1 MPLLRTNDR
10 NSGEL
15 GLKSVFQSD
24 EGAEVN
30 DLVADH
36 LTQVIANY
44 GPSIYGGLGY
54 GTADQLYFS
63 AGWLTSG
70 LIANFI
76 SAFIMDLTG
85 RVKLMVFGLAG
96 CEIALIGAAVTISLN
111 ERVPTYG
118 VQVAAV
124 FFIFLHL
131 AL

>member
-1 MPLLRTNDR
+1 LVSSISNLY
-10 NSGEL
+10 
-15 GLKSVFQSD
+15 LKSNKEPEAEID
-24 EGAEVN
+24 TGAS
-30 DLVADH
+30 
-36 LTQVIANY
+36 TQVIANY

-85 RVKLMVFGLAG
+85 RVKLMIIGLAG

-111 ERVPTYG
+111 ERAPTYG
-118 VQVAAV
+118 IQVAAV